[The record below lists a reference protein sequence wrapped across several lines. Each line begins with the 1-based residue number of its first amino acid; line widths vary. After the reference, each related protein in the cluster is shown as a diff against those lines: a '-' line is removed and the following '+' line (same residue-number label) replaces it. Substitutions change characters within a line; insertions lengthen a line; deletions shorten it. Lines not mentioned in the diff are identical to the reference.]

1 MEDSIRREAYLKGMQ
16 LKNSG
21 LDAETIYARLEKQ
34 GYPAQL
40 AKQVAKDV
48 MLQRREDAINDLKP
62 GGPMSK
68 KYLFSKLF
76 QVVIDW
82 IQKLKD

>member
-1 MEDSIRREAYLKGMQ
+1 MEDTLRREAYLKGLQ

-34 GYPAQL
+34 SYPAAL

-48 MLQRREDAINDLKP
+48 ILQRREDAINNLQP
-62 GGPMSK
+62 GGPLSK

-76 QVVIDW
+76 SVIRDW
-82 IQKLKD
+82 IEKLNN